1 MSRKLVG
8 YFAGTDSTLL
18 TRLICDGYDTEP
30 ISNGF
35 DNHGRSF
42 RSINEE
48 NRLDL
53 LIGYLHKIYAPEGTE
68 TLFENVFHVCRIY
81 RIPLLLE
88 VPRELHDRA
97 RDLLQDPPKIVRLVD
112 PADQLEAARKILQG

>member
-18 TRLICDGYDTEP
+18 TKLICDGHDTEP

-48 NRLDL
+48 NSLDL
-53 LIGYLHKIYAPEGTE
+53 LIGYLHKIYAPEGAG
-68 TLFENVFHVCRIY
+68 TLFEDVFHVCRIY

-88 VPRELHDRA
+88 VPRELHERA
-97 RDLLQDPPKIVRLVD
+97 SELLKNPPGIVRPVD
-112 PADQLEAARKILQG
+112 PADLLEAAREILRG

>member
-8 YFAGTDSTLL
+8 YFGGTDSTLL
-18 TRLICDGYDTEP
+18 TRLICDGHDTEP

-35 DNHGRSF
+35 DNYGRSF

-68 TLFENVFHVCRIY
+68 ALFEDVFHICRIY

-88 VPRELHDRA
+88 VPRELHDQA
-97 RDLLQDPPKIVRLVD
+97 RDLLQNPPKIVRLVD
-112 PADQLEAARKILQG
+112 PADLLEAAREILQG